1 MENFRTCASVLD
13 HLEKCVREKTP
24 LSPHEWIEAAEY
36 LNILR
41 SEPQE
46 RLFELQQMVAQI
58 RVECIKN
65 GHNGVNTKAMVEVSD
80 AYREML
86 SQKAKLER
94 INETIL
100 LAKKHATLADWK

>member
-1 MENFRTCASVLD
+1 MAHIEQA
-13 HLEKCVREKTP
+13 VREKQP
-24 LSPHEWIEAAEY
+24 LSPHDWIETAEY

-58 RVECIKN
+58 RVQCLKD
-65 GHNGVNTKAMVEVSD
+65 GHNGVVTKAMVEVSD
-80 AYREML
+80 VYREML
-86 SQKAKLER
+86 KQKAKLDR